1 MDGYGN
7 ITQTCALLIGGS
19 ISCAST
25 LNVASLSNL
34 SGNTGIGGN
43 LNISSLLICGNR
55 WATFSGN
62 ITDLSTYVVKW

>member
-7 ITQTCALLIGGS
+7 ITQTGALLIGGS
-19 ISCAST
+19 ITCAST
-25 LNVASLSNL
+25 LNMASSSNL